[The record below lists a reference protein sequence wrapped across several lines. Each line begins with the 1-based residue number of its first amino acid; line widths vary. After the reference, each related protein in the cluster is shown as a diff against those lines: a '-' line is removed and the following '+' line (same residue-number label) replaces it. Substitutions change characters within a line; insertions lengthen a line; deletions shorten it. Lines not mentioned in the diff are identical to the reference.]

1 MTLAEE
7 AKSGSEAKRL
17 AQFQLQGN
25 AAERYERWV
34 VPFISGP
41 WAPALLDLVGLR
53 AGERVLDV
61 ACGTGVVSR
70 LAARRVAPS
79 GTVTGLDLNE
89 GMLSVAER
97 LPLPPGLTI
106 DWRQGSALALPFADR
121 AFDVVVCQHGLMFFP
136 DRVKALGEIRRVLT
150 PVGRVAVSVWTG
162 PSPYFTAQR
171 EGLAR
176 YVSAEAASTG
186 AVAFS
191 LGDPAELGDLL
202 ENAGFSRCR
211 CPPRPN
217 DAPLATARGIPA
229 GTPVRSPASRA
240 RCRGRRR
247 NSRCVDRSHEGC
259 YSRLCRRVWLG
270 RATGGQ
276 RGDRACGGI
285 TTRST

>member
-1 MTLAEE
+1 MTLADE
-7 AKSGSEAKRL
+7 AKPGSEAKRL

-34 VPFISGP
+34 VPFVSGP
-41 WAPALLDLVGLR
+41 WVAPLLDLVELR

-79 GTVTGLDLNE
+79 GTVTGVDLNE
-89 GMLSVAER
+89 GMLSVAGR
-97 LPLPPGLTI
+97 LPLPPGLKI

-136 DRVKALGEIRRVLT
+136 DRLKALVEMRRVLM
-150 PVGRVAVSVWTG
+150 PAGRVAVSVWTG

-171 EGLAR
+171 EGLTR

-191 LGDPAELGDLL
+191 LGDATELSGLLEDAGFRDVAVHLVRMTLRLPAPEEFLLNHLSALPPAELIAA
-202 ENAGFSRCR
+202 AGEETRAALIAHMK
-211 CPPRPN
+211 
-217 DAPLATARGIPA
+217 DATRAYVDGYGLAVPQEVNVAI
-229 GTPVRSPASRA
+229 
-240 RCRGRRR
+240 GR
-247 NSRCVDRSHEGC
+247 V
-259 YSRLCRRVWLG
+259 
-270 RATGGQ
+270 A
-276 RGDRACGGI
+276 A
-285 TTRST
+285 